1 MSTWLT
7 IRVCSRAS
15 VTSTG
20 GRAFRLWP
28 TSVSRAILHMN
39 AASPASRKRPWRS
52 RLLCCGKRSRAC
64 RTADLRRHGVMHEH
78 TLTGKSYPREFPV
91 GQSVRCAGFVP
102 EWVIFLRDCR
112 AITLVQGN
120 FWAGNV
126 LEIGV
131 EYVLGSMCTIH
142 LRSDCPASPQ
152 VRIDAIGTF
161 QNRGAALMNLRFA
174 KAESAT
180 RGLWVWIAGSHL
192 SS

>member
-1 MSTWLT
+1 
-7 IRVCSRAS
+7 
-15 VTSTG
+15 
-20 GRAFRLWP
+20 
-28 TSVSRAILHMN
+28 MN
-39 AASPASRKRPWRS
+39 AASRASRRRPWRS
-52 RLLCCGKRSRAC
+52 RLLCCGKRLRAC
-64 RTADLRRHGVMHEH
+64 RATDLRRHGAMREQ
-78 TLTGKSYPREFPV
+78 TLTGRSYPREFRLV
-91 GQSVRCAGFVP
+91 NRFAVQDSSRNG
-102 EWVIFLRDCR
+102 WVLLGDCR
-112 AITLVQGN
+112 SITLVQGH
-120 FWAGNV
+120 FGAGNV